1 MGKIL
6 TETIERALL
15 LEKNFKDVDLNKDKN
30 SKKIFESARNALIA
44 EIIKEIKV
52 EEKNKIVEDAQ
63 EKIENERLIN
73 KIKDFKILTIT
84 SVFIAF
90 FIGMAVNQITNF
102 LCLFDFFKKWY
113 GMFIIFGFS
122 VFIIAIIILYIILK
136 EFVKYLLKRGKNERD
151 NSK

>member
-15 LEKNFKDVDLNKDKN
+15 LEKNFKNVDLNKDKN
-30 SKKIFESARNALIA
+30 SKKIFESARDALIV
-44 EIIKEIKV
+44 EITKEIKE
-52 EEKNKIVEDAQ
+52 EEKNKIVEVAQ
-63 EKIENERLIN
+63 EKIKNTRLIN

-84 SVFIAF
+84 SVFVAF

-102 LCLFDFFKKWY
+102 LYLFNFFKKWY
-113 GMFIIFGFS
+113 GMFSIFILS
-122 VFIIAIIILYIILK
+122 VFIIVIIIGYIILK
-136 EFVKYLLKRGKNERD
+136 EIVEYLLKRGKNEKG